1 MSGSKIGERLK
12 ISFSVRHTAMEPDR
26 IVDYGEATFYKKFKK
41 RYHMMPVEYRQN
53 SKKEE

>member
-1 MSGSKIGERLK
+1 
-12 ISFSVRHTAMEPDR
+12 MEPDR